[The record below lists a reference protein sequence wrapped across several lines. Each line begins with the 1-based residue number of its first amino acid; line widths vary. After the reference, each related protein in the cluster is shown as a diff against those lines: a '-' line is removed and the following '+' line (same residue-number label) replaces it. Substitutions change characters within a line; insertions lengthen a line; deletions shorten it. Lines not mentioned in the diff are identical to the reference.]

1 MYSDISIIC
10 LTLEN
15 NGLNN
20 TYEYYHMTKE
30 KSDKKL
36 ETEEQLAIRKE
47 IRKEWSLMEPRLIEM
62 AHKLED
68 NELIE
73 NKDYIWLKSRIS
85 NLSKHFDKQ

>member
-1 MYSDISIIC
+1 MA
-10 LTLEN
+10 
-15 NGLNN
+15 
-20 TYEYYHMTKE
+20 KE
-30 KSDKKL
+30 KPKTQ

-47 IRKEWSLMEPRLIEM
+47 NRKEWCAIEPKLIEM

-73 NKDYIWLKSRIS
+73 NKDYIWIKGRSS

>member
-1 MYSDISIIC
+1 MQLDFFIIC
-10 LTLEN
+10 PTLEN

-20 TYEYYHMTKE
+20 AYEYYHMAKE
-30 KSDKKL
+30 KSEKKL
-36 ETEEQLAIRKE
+36 GTEEQLAISKE
-47 IRKEWSLMEPRLIEM
+47 IRKEWSSMEPKLIEM

-68 NELIE
+68 NGLIE

>member
-1 MYSDISIIC
+1 MAKE
-10 LTLEN
+10 TL
-15 NGLNN
+15 
-20 TYEYYHMTKE
+20 
-30 KSDKKL
+30 KK
-36 ETEEQLAIRKE
+36 ETEEQQAVRRE
-47 IRKEWSLMEPRLIEM
+47 IRKEWGSREPKLIEM